1 MEESMSVYGNNCLIT
16 SILLPPQGASMEE
29 TLTALGA
36 GKAQRG
42 GGSERPGNQPLG
54 PPAATTAP
62 QCHVV
67 DHVINDTSPLGPPP
81 ATTPASGRGGGKG
94 DKGEMAH
101 LDSLHQHSREH
112 ALLGKHPELPEDSGS
127 GGGGC
132 REAGSRRGST
142 GIENHST
149 PHTRAHTVLV
159 GPATTTPSQKRAAM
173 PKRSQSAATSREVPE
188 ILFHKSRKH
197 RSKTEHK
204 TLTRLASARRQ

>member
-1 MEESMSVYGNNCLIT
+1 MAQAATASSGPPPLSPPSSSGGKEEAPCGGSRIEVIRQ
-16 SILLPPQGASMEE
+16 LLPYIE
-29 TLTALGA
+29 L
-36 GKAQRG
+36 
-42 GGSERPGNQPLG
+42 PL
-54 PPAATTAP
+54 AATTAP

-132 REAGSRRGST
+132 REAGSRSGST
-142 GIENHST
+142 AIENHST
-149 PHTRAHTVLV
+149 SHTRAHTVLKLV